1 MAQPP
6 EKPQKSQKAVA
17 LRYDAAREDAPR
29 VVAAGQGHIAEQI
42 VRIALDNG
50 VTIRKDADLVE
61 ILGKLDLDTLIPV
74 EAFAA
79 VAEILS
85 YVYRTQGKTPP
96 GAEPTEAP

>member
-6 EKPQKSQKAVA
+6 EKSQKSQKAVA
-17 LRYDAAREDAPR
+17 LRYDPKREESPR
-29 VVAAGQGHIAEQI
+29 VVASGQGHIAEQI
-42 VRIALDNG
+42 VRIALDSG
-50 VTIRKDADLVE
+50 ITIRKDADLVE

-85 YVYRTQGKTPP
+85 YVYRSQGKAPP
-96 GAEPTEAP
+96 TADGGEAP